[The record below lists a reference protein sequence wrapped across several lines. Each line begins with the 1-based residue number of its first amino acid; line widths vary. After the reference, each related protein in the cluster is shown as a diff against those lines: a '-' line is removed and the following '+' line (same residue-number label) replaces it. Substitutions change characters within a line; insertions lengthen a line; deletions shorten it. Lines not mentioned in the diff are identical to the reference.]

1 MNSMKRQKVMTLKD
15 EPSMSVGVP
24 YAIGEE
30 WINSSRK
37 NEKDETKQKQ
47 HSVVNVSSGESK
59 VQGCK
64 EQYCTGTWNVRSM
77 NQDKLD
83 VKQEMTR
90 VNVDVFAISE
100 LKWTGMGKFN
110 LDVHF
115 IYYCRQEYLR

>member
-15 EPSMSVGVP
+15 GPSMSVGVP

-47 HSVVNVSSGESK
+47 HSVVDVSSGKSK

-64 EQYCTGTWNVRSM
+64 KILHWN
-77 NQDKLD
+77 L
-83 VKQEMTR
+83 E
-90 VNVDVFAISE
+90 
-100 LKWTGMGKFN
+100 
-110 LDVHF
+110 
-115 IYYCRQEYLR
+115 C